1 MKVFAESFF
10 WKKIPTAGL
19 KERFYSS
26 AACDTISSGGHAT
39 AETAKKEAIMIFTT
53 THSVQGKTIANYHGV
68 VVGEAVLGV
77 NVFKD
82 MFAGIRDLVGGRSHT
97 YEREL
102 ERARAAA
109 LENLEASAKELGAE
123 AVVGIDLD
131 YQVLGAGGSGMF
143 MVSISD
149 TAVSF

>member
-1 MKVFAESFF
+1 
-10 WKKIPTAGL
+10 
-19 KERFYSS
+19 
-26 AACDTISSGGHAT
+26 
-39 AETAKKEAIMIFTT
+39 MIFTT

-109 LENLEASAKELGAE
+109 LENLEASAKELGAD

-143 MVSISD
+143 MVSISG

>member
-1 MKVFAESFF
+1 
-10 WKKIPTAGL
+10 
-19 KERFYSS
+19 
-26 AACDTISSGGHAT
+26 
-39 AETAKKEAIMIFTT
+39 MIFTT

-102 ERARAAA
+102 ERGARRR
-109 LENLEASAKELGAE
+109 LGK
-123 AVVGIDLD
+123 
-131 YQVLGAGGSGMF
+131 LGGLRQRTRRGCRRRH
-143 MVSISD
+143 
-149 TAVSF
+149 